1 MGKPTPLP
9 ARLGTCCSDADRR
22 FTRSSWPGSLAA
34 HDRGRR
40 RRSRASNPI
49 FLLTNPTLKD
59 TGLMRTNRISD
70 PRSAAVPLIM
80 YGTAWKEDRTQA
92 LALEAIATG
101 FRAFDTANQRKH
113 YLEEGVGAAVRAAI
127 ASGIVKREDLFLQTK
142 FTYQRG
148 QDHRLPY
155 NPDCDLTTQVRQS
168 IASSLEHLGVTRID
182 SYILHGPSQRIGLS
196 QADRETW
203 RAMED
208 AADEGLAD
216 LLGISN
222 VAVDQLKALLHAA
235 RIRPT
240 FVQNRCLVRASWD
253 QEMRALCQ
261 KENIIYQAFSLLS
274 GNRQALLQ
282 PRVTQI
288 AHHYNKTVPQVVY
301 RFAFELGTLP
311 LTGTRDVAHMRDSL
325 DIFDFTLAHDEIET
339 LLALRDPG

>member
-1 MGKPTPLP
+1 MLIATIDQSRQVPRLPLDFFV
-9 ARLGTCCSDADRR
+9 LCLMADLSPR
-22 FTRSSWPGSLAA
+22 
-34 HDRGRR
+34 DRGRR
-40 RRSRASNPI
+40 RRDCGLATQFS
-49 FLLTNPTLKD
+49 LLTNRTLKILA
-59 TGLMRTNRISD
+59 LMRTARTSD
-70 PRSAAVPLIM
+70 LRSAAVPLIM

-92 LALEAIATG
+92 LALEAIAVG

-113 YLEEGVGAAVRAAI
+113 YVEEGVGAAVRAAI

-182 SYILHGPSQRIGLS
+182 SYILHGPSQRSGLS
-196 QADRETW
+196 QADGETW

-208 AADEGLAD
+208 AADEGLVG

-222 VAVDQLKALLHAA
+222 VAVDQLKALLCAA

-253 QEMRALCQ
+253 HEMHMLCQ

-274 GNRQALLQ
+274 GNRQALLK
-282 PRVTQI
+282 PCVIQI

-301 RFAFELGTLP
+301 RFAFELGMLP
-311 LTGTRDVAHMRDSL
+311 LTGTTDVAHMRDSL
-325 DIFDFTLAHDEIET
+325 DIFDFTLTHDEIET